1 MGPVVGPW
9 VDDGQKRPL
18 KRLSNG
24 RERARDV
31 ERFFFWVDGR
41 RWCSPVQLVVRVLG
55 ILRRLDA
62 EEGPL
67 STEDASKF
75 TTTTTIP

>member
-31 ERFFFWVDGR
+31 ERFFFFWVDGR
-41 RWCSPVQLVVRVLG
+41 RRCSPPVQLVVRVLG

-62 EEGPL
+62 EEL